1 MRATVFALAIAALL
15 TGNALPAV
23 SARAADGPEAVIAAI
38 YKRVAAGKG
47 ESGGQFVW
55 LEKKDRARYLSAS
68 LAALWNAEDAKT
80 PPGDE
85 GPPGFDPVSDSQD
98 PKVRNASVTLEKS
111 DAGRA
116 TVAASFDSWSPGST
130 REEQERNPP
139 DPKARLTV
147 RYDMVRERGLWRIDD
162 IRGGPADKPWSIRAI
177 IKGFNGN

>member
-85 GPPGFDPVSDSQD
+85 GPPGFDPVSNSQD
-98 PKVRNASVTLEKS
+98 PKVRNVAVTLEKS

-116 TVAASFDSWSPGST
+116 TVAASFDSWSPRQHPRGAGAQSAGPQGAPHRALRHGART
-130 REEQERNPP
+130 RLLAHRRYPRRPRRQAVV
-139 DPKARLTV
+139 DPRHHQ
-147 RYDMVRERGLWRIDD
+147 GL
-162 IRGGPADKPWSIRAI
+162 
-177 IKGFNGN
+177 